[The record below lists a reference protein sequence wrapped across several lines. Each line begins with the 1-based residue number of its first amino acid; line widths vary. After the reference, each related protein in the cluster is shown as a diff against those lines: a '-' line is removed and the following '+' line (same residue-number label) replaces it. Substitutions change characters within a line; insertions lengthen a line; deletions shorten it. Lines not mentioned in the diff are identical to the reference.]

1 VFYSLRSE
9 RIYNYQPYS
18 ILIMGF
24 IAFGWVASWF
34 IGRCTTEAVVSGN
47 VALAGAGALLMVF
60 QAALTRPQL
69 GEGAITITDGG
80 FRRLTITER
89 FSRWTE
95 KQTGGRIASS
105 SLLYFTIGLAAFVA
119 MVPFLWMI
127 SNSLMT
133 LGEAL
138 TRSALPQDAIGG
150 LCNYVEAW
158 EEAEFSQYFVNSVII
173 TFVTITGLLATSILA
188 AYAFA
193 RIEFVG
199 RNTVFTLLLITLM
212 IPESVTLVPNYLIIT
227 GFIPIIPSG
236 MEDPPFITLS
246 ASWLNTLTALTMPF
260 MASAFAIFLLR
271 QFFATIPHE
280 LWEACRIDG
289 GGHFRFL
296 LQIVLPISRAPIL
309 TVTLL
314 TFVAAWNAF
323 LWPLIVTTNETWRP
337 LMVGLYN
344 FTQEGG
350 TEIHL
355 LMAGSF
361 ITILPMLMLYFLT
374 QKAFTEGIATSGLK
388 G

>member
-1 VFYSLRSE
+1 MVDTMTHTTSSDHTIPDVMPSRRLSFGDIVALLASGVTLLGIVLALIASESVQTTGWFLVPLVTIASIALVFYSLRSE

-271 QFFATIPHE
+271 QFFATIP
-280 LWEACRIDG
+280 
-289 GGHFRFL
+289 
-296 LQIVLPISRAPIL
+296 
-309 TVTLL
+309 T
-314 TFVAAWNAF
+314 
-323 LWPLIVTTNETWRP
+323 
-337 LMVGLYN
+337 
-344 FTQEGG
+344 
-350 TEIHL
+350 
-355 LMAGSF
+355 
-361 ITILPMLMLYFLT
+361 
-374 QKAFTEGIATSGLK
+374 
-388 G
+388 

>member
-1 VFYSLRSE
+1 
-9 RIYNYQPYS
+9 
-18 ILIMGF
+18 
-24 IAFGWVASWF
+24 
-34 IGRCTTEAVVSGN
+34 
-47 VALAGAGALLMVF
+47 
-60 QAALTRPQL
+60 
-69 GEGAITITDGG
+69 
-80 FRRLTITER
+80 
-89 FSRWTE
+89 
-95 KQTGGRIASS
+95 
-105 SLLYFTIGLAAFVA
+105 
-119 MVPFLWMI
+119 
-127 SNSLMT
+127 
-133 LGEAL
+133 
-138 TRSALPQDAIGG
+138 
-150 LCNYVEAW
+150 
-158 EEAEFSQYFVNSVII
+158 
-173 TFVTITGLLATSILA
+173 
-188 AYAFA
+188 
-193 RIEFVG
+193 VG

-271 QFFATIPHE
+271 QFFATIPTE

-314 TFVAAWNAF
+314 TFVATWNAF

-344 FTQEGG
+344 FTTEAG